1 MPKAAMEAR
10 KRHQTLTLQK
20 VQRRIVEERSGK
32 RKGKRRDFMSYI
44 LGNDKENLSN
54 MDLFGMASA
63 LIVAGSNT
71 TT

>member
-1 MPKAAMEAR
+1 
-10 KRHQTLTLQK
+10 
-20 VQRRIVEERSGK
+20 
-32 RKGKRRDFMSYI
+32 MSYI
-44 LGNDKENLSN
+44 LGNDRENLSN